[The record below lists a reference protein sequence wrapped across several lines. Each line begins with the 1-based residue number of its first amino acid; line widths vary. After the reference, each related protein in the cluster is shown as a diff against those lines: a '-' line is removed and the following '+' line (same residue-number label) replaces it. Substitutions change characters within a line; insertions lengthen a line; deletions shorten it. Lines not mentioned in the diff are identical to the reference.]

1 MNPEVALRLPAPRA
15 LRSSAERSTCTD
27 GFRRAL
33 REVVRESPCARIER
47 LLGRFVRT
55 RTRSGGSLKGSSEPG
70 NVPNG
75 S

>member
-1 MNPEVALRLPAPRA
+1 MNPEVVLRLPAPRA
-15 LRSSAERSTCTD
+15 LRSSAERPMCTD

-33 REVVRESPCARIER
+33 REVVREPPCARIER
-47 LLGRFVRT
+47 RLEGFVRT